1 MTSFRPPNVF
11 LAAPLR
17 EMWTVEAY
25 LELLLPQPSR
35 KSGLRRKSKREKL
48 PCFSY
53 RVNCCNQSP
62 RGHILKF
69 FALASKPLVLENCP
83 VLGSRTALF
92 FESLKFCRS
101 PEKKILK
108 TFFWGER
115 LKNSFEDLLFWRTI
129 APVSLVLGLGLEH
142 PCPWPREGLSSGKA
156 VLGRA
161 VLRRAVL
168 SLGFFLCRW
177 PWPRALS
184 PRLHLWL

>member
-115 LKNSFEDLLFWRTI
+115 LKNSFEDLLFWRTL
-129 APVSLVLGLGLEH
+129 APVSLASSIPVLGLERV
-142 PCPWPREGLSSGKA
+142 CPLEGLSSEG
-156 VLGRA
+156 
-161 VLRRAVL
+161 L
-168 SLGFFLCRW
+168 SLASVFFCRW
-177 PWPRALS
+177 LWPRALS
-184 PRLHLWL
+184 SRLHLWL